1 MEVLFLG
8 VGEACDEHHANT
20 SVLLTTGTG
29 CRILLDCGFTAA
41 HRLFAHCRN
50 AAEPNAVW
58 ISHFHGDHFFG
69 IPLLLL
75 RFWETGR
82 TEPLTI
88 ISQQGGRD
96 KVLAALE
103 LAYPGFEAKL
113 QFPLIFKEL
122 DPGANLKFG
131 GLTWQAARSIH
142 SRPNLGL
149 LLQDGRHSLYYSG
162 DGRPTPETE
171 QLMQGADLVIHEA
184 FSLKD
189 SVANHGSVLSC
200 LDLARRADIGQM
212 ALVHLERGVRSGMM
226 KEISTLLKETPQVW
240 IPTEGDRAHPGGSLQ
255 NLTDS
260 R

>member
-20 SVLLTTGTG
+20 SVLLTTGDG

-41 HRLFAHCRN
+41 HRLFAHCSS
-50 AAEPNAVW
+50 AGEPDAVW

-69 IPLLLL
+69 TPLLLL
-75 RFWETGR
+75 RLWETGR
-82 TEPLTI
+82 TDPLTI

-113 QFPLIFKEL
+113 RFPLIFKEL
-122 DPGANLKFG
+122 DPRASLEFG
-131 GLTWQAARSIH
+131 GLTWQAARSTH

-149 LLQDGRHSLYYSG
+149 LLQDGRHRLFYSG

-189 SVANHGSVLSC
+189 SIANHGSVLSC
-200 LDLARRADIGQM
+200 LDLARRADIGHM
-212 ALVHLERGVRSGMM
+212 ALVHLNRDVRRSQA
-226 KEISTLLKETPQVW
+226 ELITTLLREYPRIW
-240 IPTEGDRAHPGGSLQ
+240 LPTEDDRVLLGDTPDLVAAK
-255 NLTDS
+255 
-260 R
+260 

>member
-20 SVLLTTGTG
+20 SVLLTTGDG

-41 HRLFAHCRN
+41 HRLFAHCRS
-50 AAEPNAVW
+50 AEEPHAVW

-75 RFWETGR
+75 RLWETGR

-88 ISQQGGRD
+88 ISLQGGRD

-122 DPGANLKFG
+122 DPGARLEFG

-142 SRPNLGL
+142 SCTNLGL
-149 LLQDGRHSLYYSG
+149 LLQDDRHRLFYSG

-189 SVANHGSVLSC
+189 SIANHGSVLSC
-200 LDLARRADIGQM
+200 LDLARRADIGHM
-212 ALVHLERGVRSGMM
+212 ALVHLERNVRTGGA
-226 KEISTLLKETPQVW
+226 EVITTLLSEYPRIW
-240 IPTEGDRAHPGGSLQ
+240 LPTEDDRILLGDTPDLVPAR
-255 NLTDS
+255 
-260 R
+260 